1 MSESN
6 DERIQKFL
14 ATEANKIDPEEQ
26 RKLQEAKLLEQA
38 ERTRKEWI
46 TKFGLLSHVLEKLV
60 EKLAKDGFSFNLA
73 DIGAKPAY
81 VASAR
86 IRGSLAKKSFEIW
99 INIGRNGLISRS
111 HSGPQ
116 FGNTGTSLV
125 SVPKLS
131 VFTVNAAQ
139 LETLILDQLGI

>member
-1 MSESN
+1 
-6 DERIQKFL
+6 
-14 ATEANKIDPEEQ
+14 
-26 RKLQEAKLLEQA
+26 LEQA

-86 IRGSLAKKSFEIW
+86 IRESLAKKSFEIW
-99 INIGRNGLISRS
+99 INIGRDGLISPS

-116 FGNTGTSLV
+116 FGNIGTSFV